1 MTKQLTTRA
10 SLILAHARDV
20 LALNNIDLEHIVDIA
35 LAQRIVSTDFMPELD
50 EEDNPIVP
58 AYLGQALDYIA
69 D

>member
-10 SLILAHARDV
+10 SLILAHARDR
-20 LALNNIDLEHIVDIA
+20 LACNDFDLEHIVDIA
-35 LAQRIVSTDFMPELD
+35 LAQRIVATGFMPELD

-58 AYLGQALDYIA
+58 EYLGQALDYIA